1 MARLMIKL
9 SSKSASSGIFCFR
22 KIYVKRKN
30 IKTRN
35 QRKSKRTS
43 LWKKSTYMWKTTV
56 HHRNGPVSLL
66 LYLGRFLE
74 SAWLVVLINIGT
86 TVVATET
93 ALIVRHTMDIDMDDG
108 IMVTIMYMGV
118 NLAVIKAAAVWINGE
133 WPCSERKSNKRNPY
147 MMSHRR

>member
-1 MARLMIKL
+1 MKL
-9 SSKSASSGIFCFR
+9 SSKSAKQR
-22 KIYVKRKN
+22 N
-30 IKTRN
+30 ILLPEDLREEEEYKDEEPEEIEADD
-35 QRKSKRTS
+35 

-56 HHRNGPVSLL
+56 HHRNGPISLL